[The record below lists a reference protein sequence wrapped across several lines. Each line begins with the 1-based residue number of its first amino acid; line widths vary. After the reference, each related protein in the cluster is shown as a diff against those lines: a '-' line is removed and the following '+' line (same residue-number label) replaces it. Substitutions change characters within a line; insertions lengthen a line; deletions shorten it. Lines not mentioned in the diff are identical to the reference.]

1 MARRML
7 KEQDYPSSSSPSSDH
22 HSPEHLQSSSQSVS
36 PTPPSPCKSPT
47 GSHAKNVKIRVREN
61 NSYELVS
68 TNGTT
73 TPDQLDNQ
81 SECEHLIEDKMDDG
95 SGRGEGVT
103 LEMFQKRQKMM
114 EEQNR
119 LRREMLAKAIADR
132 SRRTQSEAQKLKQI
146 QVELAKLD
154 SLLSTDVSIL
164 RDQIEVASLEFSEA
178 QKRYD
183 KAEREFIEAKLQL
196 FNKLEKKELLTEHLC
211 RIIEANEQ
219 RKANKLSE
227 LMAKLEMV
235 DVSAEL
241 PEPSPGEV
249 LPQLASLDEITYTA
263 CTTLKDPKKT
273 ALTIQQIQAKNKGD
287 IPKPTL
293 KEEPQNEKGRKDMDD
308 KQETQESVGKKENE
322 TVQENKVDSPRED
335 DGGLKENSTERTRE
349 TNESQVQNQAE
360 SEKGSSA
367 GESSNVES
375 SEKDIDEKEI
385 KKEGEEHTEKGMV
398 EEAEKC
404 PKDEQEASSLQS
416 IPKGVGVKGET

>member
-1 MARRML
+1 MVSRAANAFHAC
-7 KEQDYPSSSSPSSDH
+7 PSMPMTV
-22 HSPEHLQSSSQSVS
+22 L
-36 PTPPSPCKSPT
+36 T
-47 GSHAKNVKIRVREN
+47 
-61 NSYELVS
+61 
-68 TNGTT
+68 
-73 TPDQLDNQ
+73 
-81 SECEHLIEDKMDDG
+81 
-95 SGRGEGVT
+95 
-103 LEMFQKRQKMM
+103 QKF
-114 EEQNR
+114 
-119 LRREMLAKAIADR
+119 
-132 SRRTQSEAQKLKQI
+132 
-146 QVELAKLD
+146 
-154 SLLSTDVSIL
+154 SLLVFEFVLKIL
-164 RDQIEVASLEFSEA
+164 IFISCLFKRSLFTFIFP
-178 QKRYD
+178 QKIVLS
-183 KAEREFIEAKLQL
+183 REIFQ
-196 FNKLEKKELLTEHLC
+196 
-211 RIIEANEQ
+211 
-219 RKANKLSE
+219 
-227 LMAKLEMV
+227 
-235 DVSAEL
+235 
-241 PEPSPGEV
+241 V

-367 GESSNVES
+367 GESSNLES